1 MRSFAASFRAEFEWP
16 ARGKAADLFM
26 LYSRLMAAPGK
37 EDENERTTAQLEGR
51 SMPKKQKLNSM
62 RLLEANRIPYEVFS
76 YDSCIRDARQVAE
89 SVGLP
94 ARTVFKTLVAQVP
107 SDRKPILVMLPSDTT
122 LNLKALAKSLGVKK
136 AALASQAD
144 AEKMTG
150 LQVGGI
156 SAIALMQKNWDVYLD
171 QRGSELEHI
180 VISAGQRG
188 LQLRVAAPML
198 IALLGC
204 NIIDVADE
212 KDGGTFG

>member
-1 MRSFAASFRAEFEWP
+1 
-16 ARGKAADLFM
+16 
-26 LYSRLMAAPGK
+26 
-37 EDENERTTAQLEGR
+37 
-51 SMPKKQKLNSM
+51 MPKKQKLNSM

-76 YDSCIRDARQVAE
+76 YDSRIRDAQQVAE

-94 ARTVFKTLVAQVP
+94 ARTVFKTLVARVS
-107 SDRKPILVMLPSDTT
+107 SDKKPILVMLPSDTT

-136 AALASQAD
+136 AALVSQAD

-150 LQVGGI
+150 LQAGGI

-188 LQLRVAAPML
+188 LQLRITAAAL
-198 IALLGC
+198 ISLLGC
-204 NIIDVADE
+204 KIIDVADE
-212 KDGGTFG
+212 TGG

>member
-1 MRSFAASFRAEFEWP
+1 
-16 ARGKAADLFM
+16 
-26 LYSRLMAAPGK
+26 
-37 EDENERTTAQLEGR
+37 
-51 SMPKKQKLNSM
+51 MPKKQKLNSM
-62 RLLEANRIPYEVFS
+62 RLLEASRIPYEVFS
-76 YDSCIRDARQVAE
+76 YDSRIRDARQVAE

-107 SDRKPILVMLPSDTT
+107 SDKKPILVMLPSDTT

-171 QRGSELEHI
+171 QRGGELEHI

-198 IALLGC
+198 IALLDC
-204 NIIDVADE
+204 KIIDVADE
-212 KDGGTFG
+212 KDGGTFE

>member
-1 MRSFAASFRAEFEWP
+1 
-16 ARGKAADLFM
+16 
-26 LYSRLMAAPGK
+26 
-37 EDENERTTAQLEGR
+37 
-51 SMPKKQKLNSM
+51 M

-76 YDSCIRDARQVAE
+76 YDSRIRDARQVAE

-94 ARTVFKTLVAQVP
+94 ARTVFKTLVAQAP

-136 AALASQAD
+136 AALASQAA

-150 LQVGGI
+150 LQAGGI

-171 QRGSELEHI
+171 QRGGELEHI

-188 LQLRVAAPML
+188 LQLRVAAPAL

-204 NIIDVADE
+204 KIIDVADE
-212 KDGGTFG
+212 KDRTFG